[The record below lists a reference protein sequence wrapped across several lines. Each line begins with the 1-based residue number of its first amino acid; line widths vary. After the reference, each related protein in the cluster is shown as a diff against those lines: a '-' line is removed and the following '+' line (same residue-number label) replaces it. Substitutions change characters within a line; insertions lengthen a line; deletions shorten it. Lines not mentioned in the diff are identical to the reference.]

1 MEQDRSERAGSPDS
15 FCSDKGTYNVSPHC
29 DLQKQRNRA
38 IVRQLLDEFDMEET
52 VARYRNQES
61 QDFVLDEGDFSVDS
75 SLSALRIRQKLLRL
89 MGTDVIRLNDKSY
102 TDTLL
107 DKLKQEYESNVE
119 KKEKALQEAEKKRL
133 RKLMLEGVIS
143 AQVMKNPDGKQRRSK
158 RIKQNRKNNSHTNIK
173 AGPPSIMHE
182 DSPYYQHERPASPT
196 QPMDLEQNVVSQ
208 MEHIENE
215 ESEENENIEKM
226 SQDHKSDDSSKGG
239 QKEKKQVQWSQPKR
253 QMNCGDAPVT
263 GPKRV
268 YPTGKY
274 AVKES
279 ALLRDFR
286 DEETVAGLY
295 RLAEK
300 LVL

>member
-1 MEQDRSERAGSPDS
+1 MGTMERFISRLRRRNAVILNWEDRHEKA
-15 FCSDKGTYNVSPHC
+15 N
-29 DLQKQRNRA
+29 
-38 IVRQLLDEFDMEET
+38 
-52 VARYRNQES
+52 
-61 QDFVLDEGDFSVDS
+61 

-158 RIKQNRKNNSHTNIK
+158 RIKQNRKNNSHTNIKK